1 MLDNSV
7 KALAATTALGMGY
20 DKPDLTFVI
29 HYQMPGSVVAYYQ
42 QVGRAGRGVDAA
54 YGVLLGGSED
64 ADITDFFIDRAFPT
78 QEEVRQILGALDG
91 SPNGLSVPELLKVVN
106 VSQGR
111 IEQATKLLALE
122 SPAPIVR
129 QGSRWQ
135 LTAASLSNEF
145 WSRAE
150 RLVELRH
157 DEQRQMREYLAL
169 RSGHMEFLVRALDGN
184 PEAVQH
190 PDLPP
195 LPTTIQLPM
204 AQKAAEFLRR
214 TSLPIEPRKQ
224 WASRLPISIQ
234 HRAQTG
240 RALCAWGDGGWA
252 WLVRSG
258 KYEHNHFSDELV
270 IESIKLI
277 GEWSP
282 QPAPEW
288 VTCVPSRRHPTLVK
302 DFAEQLATGLG
313 LPFRAALVKTD
324 ARSEQKEMANS
335 VQQARNI
342 EGSLAVEQS
351 QMLSGQVL
359 LVDDMVDSRWT
370 FTFAAWPLRTNGS
383 GEVWPF
389 ALADTGNG

>member
-91 SPNGLSVPELLKVVN
+91 SPNGLSLPELLDEVN

-135 LTAASLSNEF
+135 LTAARLSNEF
-145 WSRAE
+145 WRRAE

-157 DEQRQMREYLAL
+157 GEQRQMREYLAL

-184 PEAVQH
+184 PEAVQQ

-195 LPTTIQLPM
+195 LPTTVQLPI

-224 WASRLPISIQ
+224 WASRLPIPAQ

-240 RALCAWGDGGWA
+240 SSAMC
-252 WLVRSG
+252 
-258 KYEHNHFSDELV
+258 
-270 IESIKLI
+270 
-277 GEWSP
+277 
-282 QPAPEW
+282 
-288 VTCVPSRRHPTLVK
+288 
-302 DFAEQLATGLG
+302 LG
-313 LPFRAALVKTD
+313 
-324 ARSEQKEMANS
+324 
-335 VQQARNI
+335 
-342 EGSLAVEQS
+342 
-351 QMLSGQVL
+351 
-359 LVDDMVDSRWT
+359 
-370 FTFAAWPLRTNGS
+370 
-383 GEVWPF
+383 
-389 ALADTGNG
+389 